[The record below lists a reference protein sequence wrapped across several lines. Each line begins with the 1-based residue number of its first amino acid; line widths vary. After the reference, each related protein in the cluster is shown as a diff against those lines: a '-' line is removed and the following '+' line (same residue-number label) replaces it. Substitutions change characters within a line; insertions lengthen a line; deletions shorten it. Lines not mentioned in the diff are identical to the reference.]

1 MEYFRSRK
9 RLHLTGNSVHATI
22 SGWTQM
28 ALQFTVDIGRNFA
41 HKDAPC
47 VQASMKGRFLQSYP
61 RHVYS
66 YHKMFL
72 GKNNY
77 CFHYCFHVYINQFH
91 VGISFKALII
101 SDQMMKVLLQNFRGS
116 LILGGSFRYQW
127 KSNTVWFTISLYPFW
142 HQWLSLQS
150 DGVLNSVIHS
160 WIILCRLYIASFFSQ
175 WEKNTKKNKSN
186 FKASLT

>member
-1 MEYFRSRK
+1 MYISDLQVQFRDTELVQHHFCCRQAWYNLLINSFVAYTFIVYKGPDTCCNIFVYYFVQFFFSRVHYCMGYFRSRK

-101 SDQMMKVLLQNFRGS
+101 SDQMMKVLLQNFRA
-116 LILGGSFRYQW
+116 L
-127 KSNTVWFTISLYPFW
+127 
-142 HQWLSLQS
+142 
-150 DGVLNSVIHS
+150 
-160 WIILCRLYIASFFSQ
+160 
-175 WEKNTKKNKSN
+175 
-186 FKASLT
+186 

>member
-1 MEYFRSRK
+1 
-9 RLHLTGNSVHATI
+9 
-22 SGWTQM
+22 M

-47 VQASMKGRFLQSYP
+47 VQAPMKGRFLQSYP

-101 SDQMMKVLLQNFRGS
+101 SDQMMKVLLQNFRA
-116 LILGGSFRYQW
+116 L
-127 KSNTVWFTISLYPFW
+127 
-142 HQWLSLQS
+142 
-150 DGVLNSVIHS
+150 
-160 WIILCRLYIASFFSQ
+160 
-175 WEKNTKKNKSN
+175 
-186 FKASLT
+186 

>member
-9 RLHLTGNSVHATI
+9 RLQLTGNSVHATI

-101 SDQMMKVLLQNFRGS
+101 SDQMMKVLLQNFRALWYSGAVLDINDNQTLYDSPFHYIHFDINGYPCNLMGFLTLRFIHESYYVGS
-116 LILGGSFRYQW
+116 ILLLFSANEKRILR
-127 KSNTVWFTISLYPFW
+127 NTNQISRR
-142 HQWLSLQS
+142 
-150 DGVLNSVIHS
+150 V
-160 WIILCRLYIASFFSQ
+160 
-175 WEKNTKKNKSN
+175 
-186 FKASLT
+186 